1 MGMSIFGLL
10 EGMVSVSLVVPTTAS
25 AASGS
30 FLESK
35 VVSCVSES
43 KVVSVVSCIES
54 VPGASSAPASKITS
68 IGGDC
73 IGIVVVVEEIEV
85 EATSEGN
92 FGILGEEV
100 VSREEVVVFLITG
113 LAVGGGKEIGGAS
126 VAVRS

>member
-1 MGMSIFGLL
+1 MGMSIFGFV
-10 EGMVSVSLVVPTTAS
+10 EGVVSVSLLVPTVEL

-35 VVSCVSES
+35 VVTG
-43 KVVSVVSCIES
+43 VSCIES
-54 VPGASSAPASKITS
+54 LPGVSSVPASKLTS

-85 EATSEGN
+85 EVTSEGN

-100 VSREEVVVFLITG
+100 VSTEEVVVFLITG
-113 LAVGGGKEIGGAS
+113 LVVGGGEEIGGAS